1 MVKLASARDC
11 RVYGPGRSRSRSEY
25 MNAGLYVFSTVVL
38 LCGFAAELSREPK
51 SGLVLL
57 LIAFALIAVVNFH
70 DLLAHLAGLD
80 FRLSLFAYDTQL
92 AVVEFAAPLLHI
104 LGCLCSFLGIL
115 FLFIQEEKGN
125 YRYYELEKQALS
137 LLIAGPI
144 LWLLGSILN
153 SCQIY
158 ERAGGHM
165 QILQQSIHIPF
176 LMGSLLFLVGAI
188 LNFTSKDNH
197 HAQLIH
203 HSFRSLLSGMWVW
216 VGICGSTLLF
226 VGGLANVVKVFNVQQ
241 MSGMMRLEKLRGGA
255 QERLMHERE
264 GRMPLILDEAEKQRR
279 RKKPPHEEWQPA
291 PATPVPAPTPYK
303 DVLVGNV

>member
-1 MVKLASARDC
+1 MYTTHVPMSPPKSPSPRKILTGIGD
-11 RVYGPGRSRSRSEY
+11 
-25 MNAGLYVFSTVVL
+25 FWVL
-38 LCGFAAELSREPK
+38 HIQL

-115 FLFIQEEKGN
+115 FLFIQEEKRNYGN
-125 YRYYELEKQALS
+125 YELEKQALS
-137 LLIAGPI
+137 LLIAGPT

-165 QILQQSIHIPF
+165 QILQQSAHIPF
-176 LMGSLLFLVGAI
+176 VMGSLLFLVGAI

-197 HAQLIH
+197 HTQLIY
-203 HSFRSLLSGMWVW
+203 HSFRSLLLEL
-216 VGICGSTLLF
+216 GIL
-226 VGGLANVVKVFNVQQ
+226 GL
-241 MSGMMRLEKLRGGA
+241 
-255 QERLMHERE
+255 
-264 GRMPLILDEAEKQRR
+264 
-279 RKKPPHEEWQPA
+279 
-291 PATPVPAPTPYK
+291 T
-303 DVLVGNV
+303 